1 MGFVVTVN
9 LRCSV
14 QVTRSGKQ
22 WPISVAGDKI
32 MTGNGAA
39 MINSK
44 TLKNSTE
51 SWAFFYYQQKL
62 SVAYSDIPLPYNDK
76 KKFKVIHEEDAVQ
89 Y

>member
-62 SVAYSDIPLPYNDK
+62 FVTYSDIPLPYNDK
-76 KKFKVIHEEDAVQ
+76 KKFKVIHEEDAV
-89 Y
+89 

>member
-51 SWAFFYYQQKL
+51 SWALFYYQQKL
-62 SVAYSDIPLPYNDK
+62 FVAYSDIPLPYNDK
-76 KKFKVIHEEDAVQ
+76 KKFEVIHEEDAV
-89 Y
+89 

>member
-1 MGFVVTVN
+1 
-9 LRCSV
+9 
-14 QVTRSGKQ
+14 
-22 WPISVAGDKI
+22 

-51 SWAFFYYQQKL
+51 SCFFLYQQKVF
-62 SVAYSDIPLPYNDK
+62 VAYNDIPLPYNDK
-76 KKFKVIHEEDAVQ
+76 KKFKVIHEEDAVK

>member
-1 MGFVVTVN
+1 
-9 LRCSV
+9 
-14 QVTRSGKQ
+14 
-22 WPISVAGDKI
+22 

-62 SVAYSDIPLPYNDK
+62 FVAYSDIPLPYNDK
-76 KKFKVIHEEDAVQ
+76 KKFIKLYMKRMQ
-89 Y
+89 YSTDSHNALLNYT

>member
-1 MGFVVTVN
+1 
-9 LRCSV
+9 
-14 QVTRSGKQ
+14 
-22 WPISVAGDKI
+22 

-62 SVAYSDIPLPYNDK
+62 FVAYSDIPLPYNDK
-76 KKFKVIHEEDAVQ
+76 KKFKVIHEEDAV
-89 Y
+89 

>member
-1 MGFVVTVN
+1 M
-9 LRCSV
+9 
-14 QVTRSGKQ
+14 
-22 WPISVAGDKI
+22 AGDKI

-62 SVAYSDIPLPYNDK
+62 FVTYSDIPLPYNDK
-76 KKFKVIHEEDAVQ
+76 KKFKVIHEEDAV
-89 Y
+89 

>member
-62 SVAYSDIPLPYNDK
+62 LVAYSDIPLPYNDK
-76 KKFKVIHEEDAVQ
+76 KKFKVIHEEDAV
-89 Y
+89 

>member
-1 MGFVVTVN
+1 MGFVVSVN

-62 SVAYSDIPLPYNDK
+62 FVAYSDIPLPYNDK
-76 KKFKVIHEEDAVQ
+76 KKFKVIHEEDAV
-89 Y
+89 